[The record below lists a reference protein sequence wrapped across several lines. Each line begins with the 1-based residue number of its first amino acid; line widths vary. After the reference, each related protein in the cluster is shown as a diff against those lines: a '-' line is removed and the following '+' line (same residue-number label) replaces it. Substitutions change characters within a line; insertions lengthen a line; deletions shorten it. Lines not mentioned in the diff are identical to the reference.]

1 MTDSLRRWAEDNYL
15 AIEEKRDDELNIIA
29 IEGVGDFLYL
39 HPDDSGKI
47 IDERFSFA
55 VTADEFDALYD
66 GAVKYIL
73 FEFGGKFYYSNIKKD
88 HLRLDKTVVFRPEFR
103 DFKYLGTSTAEELV
117 PFVHLGVH
125 SEYEFLNGSSNCEEW
140 AAKAKFN
147 RMTALGICD
156 RNTLAGTLAFQT
168 ACLGKGLKP
177 YHRRNRYRG
186 L

>member
-1 MTDSLRRWAEDNYL
+1 MRAWGTFCTSTPT
-15 AIEEKRDDELNIIA
+15 IA
-29 IEGVGDFLYL
+29 
-39 HPDDSGKI
+39 GKI

-140 AAKAKFN
+140 LLRPN
-147 RMTALGICD
+147 STV
-156 RNTLAGTLAFQT
+156 
-168 ACLGKGLKP
+168 
-177 YHRRNRYRG
+177 
-186 L
+186 